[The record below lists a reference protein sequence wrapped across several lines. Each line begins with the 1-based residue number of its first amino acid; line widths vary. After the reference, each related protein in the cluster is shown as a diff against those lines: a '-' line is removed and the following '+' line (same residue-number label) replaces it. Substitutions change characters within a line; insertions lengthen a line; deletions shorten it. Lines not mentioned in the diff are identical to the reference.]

1 MLVGNNHWVVNGRV
15 KLGCP
20 QPVAHK
26 QVVGGKLEQ
35 VEEKGKRQ
43 NLSKI
48 ELAIW
53 LEQAPNGDM

>member
-1 MLVGNNHWVVNGRV
+1 M

-20 QPVAHK
+20 WLVAHK

-43 NLSKI
+43 I
-48 ELAIW
+48 ETRL
-53 LEQAPNGDM
+53 G